1 RLDRAGRRQRVP
13 DHRLVRGNRYRP
25 RPLAEY
31 RRYAEIFHLVVLG
44 GAGAMRVDVVDI
56 VGGKLGVRD
65 GVTDAPDDGFDVVAG
80 AWAGGRWN
88 ESAISPQ
95 PASTPRIFAP
105 RATAD
110 S

>member
-1 RLDRAGRRQRVP
+1 MALRMQPMMALPSGLERV
-13 DHRLVRGNRYRP
+13 
-25 RPLAEY
+25 
-31 RRYAEIFHLVVLG
+31 
-44 GAGAMRVDVVDI
+44 
-56 VGGKLGVRD
+56 
-65 GVTDAPDDGFDVVAG
+65 
-80 AWAGGRWN
+80 RWN